1 MTIKHTWLMSLH
13 VERNDENVNINVNK
27 DDLVL
32 WKYQYRKMGSLDGI
46 LQNDKVINS
55 NKWNQFFL
63 KKMWY
68 VIKLVV
74 DQSYNVRQ

>member
-1 MTIKHTWLMSLH
+1 MTTKDIWLMSWH

-27 DDLVL
+27 DVL
-32 WKYQYRKMGSLDGI
+32 WKYQYRKIGSLDGI

-74 DQSYNVRQ
+74 DQSYNVHQ